1 MGVSELNLD
10 RRDLR
15 LTRAYYFLFYGGSG
29 FMSPFLSLFYVQQGL
44 TGTQIGWATS
54 IFALVTLIAAPF
66 WTNRNTHWRSPRGI
80 LQLFLILTALSYL
93 WLSQQTFFW
102 GVAAVSIFRALVSAG
117 ISPLSDSLALTVTKA
132 TQAGFGSIRVWGSF
146 GWMVCVLVSG
156 WTVEQA
162 GLKFSL
168 IGACFITVLAALILY
183 PIEPHNFTVKVQ
195 EQKPPNFRLV
205 LNRLLHN
212 GPMLGVAAMIVIIGV
227 GNSGILQFEYV
238 YLQQLGADK
247 GLIGIAGMLS
257 SAVEIP
263 CMLWADRLATRYG
276 AYRLLLAAMLIYV
289 GLRVSVLLVPTIFM
303 IMVMRALMGFAFS
316 FFTVGLIR
324 FIGEQTTPHETRT
337 VLALY
342 TITLTN
348 LVSIVSSPVAGVLFD
363 QFGARLLYLVA
374 ATGYFLAWAGLYLT
388 RPLTQTHRKDSSPF

>member
-1 MGVSELNLD
+1 MVASQPNLD
-10 RRDLR
+10 RRDLS
-15 LTRAYYFLFYGGSG
+15 LTRAYYFLLYGGVG

-44 TGTQIGWATS
+44 NGTQIGWATS
-54 IFALVTLIAAPF
+54 IFALITLLAAPF

-80 LQLFLILTALSYL
+80 LQLFLVLTALSYL
-93 WLSQQTFFW
+93 WLSQQALFW
-102 GVAAVSIFRALVSAG
+102 GVAIVSVFRALVSAG

-146 GWMVCVLVSG
+146 GWMICVLLSG
-156 WTVEQA
+156 WIVDKT
-162 GLKFSL
+162 GLVTSL
-168 IGACFITVLAALILY
+168 LGAALITCLGALVLFSVQR
-183 PIEPHNFTVKVQ
+183 HNFMVRVQ
-195 EQKPPNFRLV
+195 EQQPANFRAV
-205 LNRLLHN
+205 IDKLLHN
-212 GPMLGVAAMIVIIGV
+212 RAMLGVAAMIIIIGV

-263 CMLWADRLATRYG
+263 CMFWADRLASRLG
-276 AYRLLLAAMLIYV
+276 AYPLMIAAMLIYV
-289 GLRVSVLLVPTIFM
+289 GLRGPVLLLPAIVTIM
-303 IMVMRALMGFAFS
+303 ATRALAGFAFS

-324 FIGEQTTPHETRT
+324 FIGEQTTAHETRT

-348 LVSIVSSPVAGVLFD
+348 LVSIVSAPMAGVVFD
-363 QFGARLLYLVA
+363 HFGARILYLVA
-374 ATGYFLAWAGLYLT
+374 AGGYLLAWVCLNIA
-388 RPLTQTHRKDSSPF
+388 R